1 MMNMKVV
8 CALMLMVVL
17 MVEVATIA
25 EAQNCDPNELLPC
38 AGAIIFNST
47 PSAECCSKLREQTP
61 CFCEYIRDPDYSQYV
76 NSPRARE
83 VASACN
89 VVIPNNC

>member
-1 MMNMKVV
+1 MMKMKVV

-25 EAQNCDPNELLPC
+25 EAQDCNPDGLSPC
-38 AGAIIFNST
+38 TPAITLNLS
-47 PSAECCSKLREQTP
+47 PSDDCCSNLREQTP
-61 CFCEYIRDPDYSQYV
+61 CFCEYIRNPSYSQYV
-76 NSPRARE
+76 NSPDARR

-89 VVIPNNC
+89 VVVPTNC